1 MAFKMHEFSDLESCN
16 KALVEAVVLSID
28 QILSDKQSV
37 NLAFSGGKSPV
48 LFLEMLS
55 KKACAWD
62 KCNISLVDER
72 IVELDHEDSNAR
84 LIKMHFL
91 KNLAQKAHFKP
102 FFKDCK
108 LSLEDLVKNANKFYN
123 QPDIAIL
130 GMGGDGHTASLFPE
144 ADEINFA
151 LTTQKNIVS
160 VTPKNAP
167 YKRLSMSLSALEN
180 CNELFLSIATR
191 EKQLVFNEA
200 TKGLNPKFP
209 ISYILHSKKV
219 MCNVYFSK

>member
-16 KALVEAVVLSID
+16 KALVEAVTLSIE
-28 QILSDKQSV
+28 QILSAKQNV

-55 KKACAWD
+55 KKDCAWD
-62 KCNISLVDER
+62 KCNVSLVDER
-72 IVELDHEDSNAR
+72 IVDLNHEDSNAR

-91 KNLAQKAHFKP
+91 KNLAQKAHFSP
-102 FFKDCK
+102 FFEDCK
-108 LSLEDLVKNANKFYN
+108 LSLEDLVENANKIYN

-144 ADEINFA
+144 ADEFDFA
-151 LTTQKNIVS
+151 LTTQKSIVLT
-160 VTPKNAP
+160 TPKNAP
-167 YKRLSMSLSALEN
+167 YKRLSMSLSALEK
-180 CNELFLSIATR
+180 CNKLFLSIATK

-200 TKGLNPKFP
+200 AKGLNPKFP
-209 ISYILHSKKV
+209 ISYILHSEKV
-219 MCNVYFSK
+219 MCDVYFSK